1 MRVGVRLFAN
11 LREFAPD
18 ATHGS
23 SFIIE
28 LDRDESLQGLLATL
42 ALPDHLPR
50 IVLVNGKFISDD
62 SLLAEGDVVSIFPPL
77 IGG

>member
-1 MRVGVRLFAN
+1 MKVGVRLFAN

-23 SFIIE
+23 AFVIE
-28 LDRDESLQGLLATL
+28 LDDNESLQGLLTVL
-42 ALPDHLPR
+42 PLPDHLPR
-50 IVLVNGKFISDD
+50 IVLVNGKFISAD
-62 SLLAEGDVVSIFPPL
+62 SLLAEGDMVSIFPPL